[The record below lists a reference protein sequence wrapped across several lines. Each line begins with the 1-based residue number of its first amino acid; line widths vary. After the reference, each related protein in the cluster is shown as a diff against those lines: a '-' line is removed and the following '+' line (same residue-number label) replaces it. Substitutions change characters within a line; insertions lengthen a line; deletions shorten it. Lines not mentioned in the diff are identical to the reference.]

1 MSCLARLAVFCQ
13 VSSLLAFMLSKSIFN
28 DHISVQLR
36 VLFTCK
42 TIINCLTK
50 VVEIDKVIKAFSLH
64 KHKII
69 IIIIAVC
76 SLLAVCVAEPRDGRL
91 ALLDAVSFYALFFFF
106 LLPKGLWEKRR
117 REHPA
122 CCVIVAAA
130 DLSSFK
136 AVCQYR
142 SLHADGESPWPKP
155 TGQEGAGAALKLVF
169 FPSFFSLSP
178 LPPPPP
184 PSIPPL

>member
-1 MSCLARLAVFCQ
+1 M
-13 VSSLLAFMLSKSIFN
+13 
-28 DHISVQLR
+28 
-36 VLFTCK
+36 
-42 TIINCLTK
+42 
-50 VVEIDKVIKAFSLH
+50 IKAFSRH
-64 KHKII
+64 KHKI

-91 ALLDAVSFYALFFFF
+91 ALLDRVYFLCPFFYYLRVCG
-106 LLPKGLWEKRR
+106 KCGS
-117 REHPA
+117 A

-136 AVCQYR
+136 ALCQYR

-169 FPSFFSLSP
+169 FPSFFSTPQPHHHPNPHPFKSKVH
-178 LPPPPP
+178 
-184 PSIPPL
+184 SQAA